1 MQELKNINQSSTKK
15 KKKDNS
21 IVLLAKAKLNIEIL
35 IFKASINLYI
45 NHDEIAL
52 VNNVLRENQKS
63 WNCCGM
69 CYIVIVNISTEP
81 YEKNGVETIADID
94 MENCGW
100 MKTIS
105 KKD

>member
-1 MQELKNINQSSTKK
+1 MQELKNINQSSRKK
-15 KKKDNS
+15 KKNNS

-63 WNCCGM
+63 
-69 CYIVIVNISTEP
+69 
-81 YEKNGVETIADID
+81 
-94 MENCGW
+94 
-100 MKTIS
+100 
-105 KKD
+105 

>member
-1 MQELKNINQSSTKK
+1 MCTLNAGIKKYKPIIKKK

-63 WNCCGM
+63 
-69 CYIVIVNISTEP
+69 
-81 YEKNGVETIADID
+81 
-94 MENCGW
+94 
-100 MKTIS
+100 
-105 KKD
+105 